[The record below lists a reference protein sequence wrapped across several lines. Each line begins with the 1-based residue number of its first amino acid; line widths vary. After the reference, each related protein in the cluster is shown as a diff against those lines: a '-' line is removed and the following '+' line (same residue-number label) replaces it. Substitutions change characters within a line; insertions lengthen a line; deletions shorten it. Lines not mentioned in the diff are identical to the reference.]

1 MCLWNVN
8 RRVSGQDLTTSE
20 FYDGRS
26 LGSVEKGFDYGQ
38 DESLHL
44 LLNVGMVEWQDC
56 RDVGV
61 DVQAKLLDFV
71 DILLIVLI
79 TLCQV
84 SIEVR

>member
-1 MCLWNVN
+1 M
-8 RRVSGQDLTTSE
+8 
-20 FYDGRS
+20 
-26 LGSVEKGFDYGQ
+26 
-38 DESLHL
+38 HL
-44 LLNVGMVEWQDC
+44 LLNLGMVEWQDC